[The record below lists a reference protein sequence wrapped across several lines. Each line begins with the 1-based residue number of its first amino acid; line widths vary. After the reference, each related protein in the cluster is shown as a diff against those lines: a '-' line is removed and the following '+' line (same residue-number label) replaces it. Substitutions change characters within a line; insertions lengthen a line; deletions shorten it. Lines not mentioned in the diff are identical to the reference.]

1 MLTIHFHNTNELYM
15 SKVLMT
21 LQRGMATKL
30 VDVIYVAMVI
40 HTLNGIFYSLNNVVW
55 ELSGL
60 SSTVG
65 TGC

>member
-1 MLTIHFHNTNELYM
+1 
-15 SKVLMT
+15 
-21 LQRGMATKL
+21 MATKL

-40 HTLNGIFYSLNNVVW
+40 PTLNGIFYSLNNVVW

-65 TGC
+65 AGC